1 MKQIGYGHIYPR
13 TLEGQ
18 LFTIG
23 YSLVA
28 IGVFLGMLAN
38 VGAALADGLVYTY
51 RLVFKAI
58 KIMRI
63 LLVL

>member
-1 MKQIGYGHIYPR
+1 MITIKPIVDYYITIHLNIGYGHIYPR

-28 IGVFLGMLAN
+28 IGITLVMLAN
-38 VGAALADGLVYTY
+38 VGAALADFLIWSY
-51 RLVFKAI
+51 RC
-58 KIMRI
+58 
-63 LLVL
+63 